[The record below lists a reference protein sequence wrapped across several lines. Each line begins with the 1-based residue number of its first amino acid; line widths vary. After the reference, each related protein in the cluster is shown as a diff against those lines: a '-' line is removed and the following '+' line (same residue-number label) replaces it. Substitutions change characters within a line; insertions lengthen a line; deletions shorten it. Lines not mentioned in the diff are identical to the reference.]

1 MPDQTVDVT
10 FDPTADPQFT
20 FTPDEVTMTAAGKVV
35 FHRRPATATWLFTG
49 GNVENDTQKEF
60 SASVQGSGRS
70 LQIDD
75 QFKDTSKTLYKYTIS
90 VSLDGTGY
98 TSPDPHIVNDP
109 GGGGG

>member
-1 MPDQTVDVT
+1 MISTYAMYT
-10 FDPTADPQFT
+10 SYAADMSKSLKR
-20 FTPDEVTMTAAGKVV
+20 V
-35 FHRRPATATWLFTG
+35 ATEP
-49 GNVENDTQKEF
+49 NVENDTQKEF